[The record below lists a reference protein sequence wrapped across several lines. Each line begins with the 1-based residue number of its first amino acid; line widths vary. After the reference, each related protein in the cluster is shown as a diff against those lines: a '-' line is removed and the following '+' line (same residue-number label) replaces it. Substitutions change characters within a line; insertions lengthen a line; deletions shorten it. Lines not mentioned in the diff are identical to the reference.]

1 MLISL
6 GLETIEEDKIIEGRE
21 FRILPNV
28 NTDMSEYGWIIQ
40 SKSDSS
46 TQTLSSSNNPSKLY
60 IYKKDMDEVI
70 EFNFDD
76 IINEYLTNHTYLSL
90 KEKYEKDQLRNEKE
104 ETQDQ
109 NNQLK

>member
-1 MLISL
+1 
-6 GLETIEEDKIIEGRE
+6 
-21 FRILPNV
+21 
-28 NTDMSEYGWIIQ
+28 
-40 SKSDSS
+40 
-46 TQTLSSSNNPSKLY
+46 
-60 IYKKDMDEVI
+60 MDEVI

-104 ETQDQ
+104 ETQHQ